1 MRIYI
6 GIMLLWLSFCGM
18 GYTGSL
24 DKPVD
29 NPKIEKLFHVKH
41 WR

>member
-6 GIMLLWLSFCGM
+6 GIMLLWLSFCGL
-18 GYTGSL
+18 GYAGGL

-29 NPKIEKLFHVKH
+29 NPVIERLKAGRV
-41 WR
+41 